1 MPSKQQ
7 KKVDKAEQREIEK
20 QKQLQDLKEDQQWE
34 KGTNKRG
41 LQKIQQQTEKQDEKM
56 RNAKEMKELLTAE
69 EESLGSGKKS
79 KPRNKKGDDFEL
91 LKTLATLPKSKAQ
104 KEKEE
109 KLRKKEEQRKI
120 EEQQKIEKQ
129 ELIQKQEQEE
139 NKLQQ
144 KGIVTN
150 SDIYIP
156 NENNNEEFSYA
167 NSIDNALEILNEND
181 EDPKIKDIFK
191 EFYKTQFQ
199 LLKEENPGLRLNQY
213 KERIYKLWKKSSE
226 NPYSNK

>member
-41 LQKIQQQTEKQDEKM
+41 LRKLQQQTEKQEEKM

-69 EESLGSGKKS
+69 EESLGSGRKS
-79 KPRNKKGDDFEL
+79 KTRNKKGDDFEL

-213 KERIYKLWKKSSE
+213 KERIYKLWKKSPE